1 MIQCEQGIFLL
12 LHTSCSVWTTV
23 MSVVF
28 ITTLCHFHL
37 FQGRRGA
44 LGDKGNSGKV
54 GGEVNEVMCF
64 GCSLLIYSCIAPC
77 KRIRNPESGIQ
88 LIFAVGI
95 HNGFHRFG
103 MESGIQKVGIRN
115 PKGWNPDAGI
125 RNLEAGI
132 RNPGPSWIL
141 LHRAKHR
148 VLNGRRWNTETQTT
162 SPLCKALYPNC
173 LFPKFT
179 GTCCS
184 RLK

>member
-88 LIFAVGI
+88 LIFY
-95 HNGFHRFG
+95 
-103 MESGIQKVGIRN
+103 VGIRN
-115 PKGWNPDAGI
+115 PDTRIRNTLTLVWNPESKGLKAEI
-125 RNLEAGI
+125 RDLKAGI